1 MTTLDRSARRLP
13 ERSRT
18 PSWATNESSLM
29 IGERAFHGPDGED
42 RRSLPELV
50 IPWSP
55 AGGPRSGWHA
65 YRPSAGALLPSWVV
79 ELALTIERPF
89 ASSNDTTP
97 APRAL
102 LLARATGPLHHLA
115 YAFRTA
121 AWEIESLAGIGPPL
135 PGLPVHRS
143 RPEIG
148 LDPVPGPGVLAHLR
162 TASER
167 GHAVG
172 YRRRHAHAAGSV
184 VWEATAGAVLTC
196 IGRIG
201 VSAQAVVAVAGHGDL
216 AGLRPPAG
224 GATVLR
230 AWRCGRAWRP
240 PGRGLRPDPQWALA
254 VGVVLGSAAGG
265 GLGRVA
271 RRHAMTAQDGGWD
284 ATVLTGP
291 AALELARAGDP
302 RYPLPMR
309 SARQAS
315 REAVMEMLTACLTSA
330 AQEATLPLPPGN

>member
-1 MTTLDRSARRLP
+1 
-13 ERSRT
+13 
-18 PSWATNESSLM
+18 M
-29 IGERAFHGPDGED
+29 IGERGVHWPDGED
-42 RRSLPELV
+42 RRSPPEWV
-50 IPWSP
+50 TPWSP
-55 AGGPRSGWHA
+55 ARGPRSGWHA
-65 YRPSAGALLPSWVV
+65 YRPSADALLPGWVV
-79 ELALTIERPF
+79 ELTLTIERQF
-89 ASSNDTTP
+89 ASSNDPTP
-97 APRAL
+97 APQAL
-102 LLARATGPLHHLA
+102 LLARATGLSHHLA
-115 YAFRTA
+115 HAFRTA
-121 AWEIESLAGIGPPL
+121 AWEVESLAGISPPL

-148 LDPVPGPGVLAHLR
+148 LGPVPGPSVLTHLR

-172 YRRRHAHAAGSV
+172 YRRRHAHEAGSV
-184 VWEATAGAVLTC
+184 VWEDGAGAVLTC

-230 AWRCGRAWRP
+230 AWRCRRAWRP
-240 PGRGLRPDPQWALA
+240 PGRGPRPDPEWALA
-254 VGVVLGSAAGG
+254 VGVVLASAAGG

-271 RRHAMTAQDGGWD
+271 RRHAVTAQDGGWN
-284 ATVLTGP
+284 ATVLTGS

-302 RYPLPMR
+302 RYPPPMA
-309 SARQAS
+309 SARQVS

-330 AQEATLPLPPGN
+330 AQEATLPLPPGNY